1 MEIRFVPLDLAR
13 IDGLRYEAIVLPVHD
28 DERPL
33 AGAAGL
39 CDWRLCGRLSRL
51 LQRDWVKTRAGD
63 VTLVPVRP
71 RLPFDKMLLFGT
83 GDSAGFSASDVTGVT
98 ARMLDTLTHLR
109 LRTFVMALP
118 GRAMG
123 RVNPTDAIRGFMA
136 APGLDEAIDE
146 VVIVDEL
153 DATRVMAP
161 VVEAE
166 KRRRRALRQDDED

>member
-13 IDGLRYEAIVLPVHD
+13 IDGLRYEAIVLPVHE

-33 AGAAGL
+33 RGAAGL

-51 LQRDWVKTRAGD
+51 LQRGWVRMKSGD
-63 VTLVPVRP
+63 VTMVPVRP

-83 GDSAGFSASDVTGVT
+83 GDSSGFTARDVTEVT
-98 ARMLDTLTHLR
+98 SRMLKTLEGLR

-123 RVNPTDAIRGFMA
+123 RVTAADAIRGFLSA
-136 APGLDEAIDE
+136 TGIEEAIDE
-146 VVIVDEL
+146 VVIVDDL
-153 DATRVMAP
+153 DAQKVMAP
-161 VVEAE
+161 MVEAE
-166 KRRRRALRQDDED
+166 KRRLRVIREGVDS